1 MIAEFSW
8 DQFLFIVEAGR
19 WTLLLS
25 ALAFLFG
32 GMAGF
37 AVALLRTSGK
47 RMLRAVAA
55 TYIQIIQGTPVLI
68 ILFLAFYGLAIFGYE
83 MPPMVAA
90 TVAMTIYSAAYLG
103 DIWRGCIEA
112 VAVPQW
118 EASTA
123 LAMNRWQQL
132 RYVILPQALRISLP
146 PTVGF
151 LVQLIK
157 NTSIASI
164 IGLVELTLAGKLVSN
179 ATFQPFVVFPVVA
192 ALYFVLCYPLSRF
205 SFFLERKLHAHR

>member
-8 DQFLFIVEAGR
+8 DQFRFIVEAGR

-25 ALAFLFG
+25 ALAFFFG
-32 GMAGF
+32 GIAGF
-37 AVALLRTSGK
+37 IVALLRTSNT
-47 RMLRAVAA
+47 RMLRVIAA
-55 TYIQIIQGTPVLI
+55 IYIQIIQSTPVLI
-68 ILFLAFYGLAIFGYE
+68 ILFLAFYGLAIFGFE
-83 MPPMVAA
+83 MPPMIAA

-103 DIWRGCIEA
+103 DIWRGSIEA

-132 RYVILPQALRISLP
+132 RHVILPQAVRISLP

-192 ALYFVLCYPLSRF
+192 ALYFVMCYPLSRF
-205 SFFLERKLHAHR
+205 GFFLERKSHAHR

>member
-8 DQFLFIVEAGR
+8 DQFQFIVEAGR

-25 ALAFLFG
+25 ALAFVFG
-32 GMAGF
+32 GLAGF
-37 AVALLRTSGK
+37 VVALLRTSNT
-47 RMLRAVAA
+47 RVLRFVAA
-55 TYIQIIQGTPVLI
+55 IYIQIIQGTPVLI

-103 DIWRGCIEA
+103 DIWRGSIEA

-132 RYVILPQALRISLP
+132 RYVILPQAVRISLP

-179 ATFQPFVVFPVVA
+179 ATFQPFIVFPVVA
-192 ALYFVLCYPLSRF
+192 ALYFVMCYPLSRF
-205 SFFLERKLHAHR
+205 GFFLERKLHAHR

>member
-1 MIAEFSW
+1 MIAQFSW
-8 DQFLFIVEAGR
+8 DQFWFIVQAGR
-19 WTLLLS
+19 WTLMLS

-32 GMAGF
+32 GIAGF
-37 AVALLRTSGK
+37 IVALMRSSHTVWLRTVS
-47 RMLRAVAA
+47 AI
-55 TYIQIIQGTPVLI
+55 YIQIIQGTPVLI
-68 ILFLAFYGLAIFGYE
+68 ILFLAFYGLAIYGYE

-90 TVAMTIYSAAYLG
+90 TVAMTIYASAYLG
-103 DIWRGCIEA
+103 DIWRGSIEA

-123 LAMNRWQQL
+123 LAMNRRQQL
-132 RYVILPQALRISLP
+132 RYVILPQALRIALP

-179 ATFQPFVVFPVVA
+179 ATFQPFIVFPVVA

-205 SFFLERKLHAHR
+205 GFVLERKLHAHR

>member
-8 DQFLFIVEAGR
+8 DQFQFIVEAGR

-25 ALAFLFG
+25 ALAFVFG
-32 GMAGF
+32 GLAGF
-37 AVALLRTSGK
+37 VVALLRTSNT
-47 RMLRAVAA
+47 RALRFVAA
-55 TYIQIIQGTPVLI
+55 IYIQIIQGTPVLI

-103 DIWRGCIEA
+103 DIWRGSIEA

-132 RYVILPQALRISLP
+132 RYVILPQAVRISLP

-179 ATFQPFVVFPVVA
+179 ATFQPFIVFPVVA
-192 ALYFVLCYPLSRF
+192 ALYFVMCYPLSRF
-205 SFFLERKLHAHR
+205 GFFLEKKLHAHR

>member
-8 DQFLFIVEAGR
+8 DQFQFIVEAGR

-25 ALAFLFG
+25 ALAFVFG
-32 GMAGF
+32 GLAGF
-37 AVALLRTSGK
+37 VVALLRTSNT
-47 RMLRAVAA
+47 RVLRLVAA
-55 TYIQIIQGTPVLI
+55 IYIQIIQGTPVLI

-103 DIWRGCIEA
+103 DIWRGSIEA

-132 RYVILPQALRISLP
+132 RYVILPQAVRISLP

-179 ATFQPFVVFPVVA
+179 ATFQPFIVFPVVA
-192 ALYFVLCYPLSRF
+192 ALYFVMCYPLSRF
-205 SFFLERKLHAHR
+205 GFFLERKLHAHR